1 MNNPLSYSSIKL
13 DLYSKESVH
22 LKSASGFVVEAGSRY
37 YLITNWHILSGREI
51 PASGTQERVI
61 EPYLLKTSI
70 HLHEGA
76 GEMSGPISMGIWKRV
91 TIQLYDNN
99 DAPTW
104 IERQANKPY
113 HPIVDVVALPLQLD
127 LTLRLFSRKIPGINI
142 NKGSWAE
149 TTDFWT
155 KISAIP
161 VSAIDT
167 EVEYAPP
174 DRVHV
179 IGYPLGWA
187 PQGTDRSSSAF
198 WRTSSIASEIHE
210 PGMKMANIFFIDPCA
225 PPGMTGSPVIGMKN
239 DRLKLL
245 GVYSDHSTA
254 EFGAN
259 AGFVWDAMLIKE
271 LIGAS
276 Y

>member
-1 MNNPLSYSSIKL
+1 MNNPLSYSSIKV
-13 DLYSKESVH
+13 DLYSKKSVH
-22 LKSASGFVVEAGSRY
+22 LKSASGFVVEARSRY
-37 YLITNWHILSGREI
+37 YLITNWHVLSGREI
-51 PASGTQERVI
+51 PANGPQERVI
-61 EPYLLKTSI
+61 EPYLLKTSL
-70 HLHEGA
+70 HLHGGA
-76 GEMSGPISMGIWKRV
+76 GEMSAPISMGIWKRV
-91 TIQLYDNN
+91 TVQLYDSNN
-99 DAPTW
+99 APTW
-104 IERQANKPY
+104 IERPANKPY

-127 LTLRLFSRKIPGINI
+127 LTLRLFSGKIPGINI

-149 TTDFWT
+149 STDFWT

-187 PQGTDRSSSAF
+187 PEGTERSSSAF

-210 PGMKMANIFFIDPCA
+210 PGTKMENTFFIDPCA
-225 PPGMTGSPVIGMKN
+225 PQGMTGSPVVGMKN
-239 DRLKLL
+239 DRIKLL
-245 GVYSDHSTA
+245 GIYSDRSTE

-259 AGFVWDAMLIKE
+259 AGLVWEAFLVKE
-271 LIGAS
+271 LIGVP
-276 Y
+276 